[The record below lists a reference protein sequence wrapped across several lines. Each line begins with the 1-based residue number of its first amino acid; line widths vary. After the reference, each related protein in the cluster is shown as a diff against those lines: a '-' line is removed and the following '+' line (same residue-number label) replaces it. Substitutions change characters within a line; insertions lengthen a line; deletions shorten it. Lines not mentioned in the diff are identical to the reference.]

1 MLEEL
6 YQQQNQAPFLANH
19 SEISYQ
25 NSEEEGDDRHDAEA
39 AYLSGGGHQRHA
51 GILSD
56 TSSIAQDKS
65 PLQKP
70 FIPPLNLNGLN
81 NR

>member
-1 MLEEL
+1 MA
-6 YQQQNQAPFLANH
+6 NQ

-25 NSEEEGDDRHDAEA
+25 NSDDEELRPDVEA
-39 AYLSGGGHQRHA
+39 AYLSGGGGGHQHHHLM
-51 GILSD
+51 GVLSE

-70 FIPPLNLNGLN
+70 FIPPLNLNVIN
-81 NR
+81 SK

>member
-1 MLEEL
+1 MA
-6 YQQQNQAPFLANH
+6 NQ

-25 NSEEEGDDRHDAEA
+25 NSDEEELRPDVEA
-39 AYLSGGGHQRHA
+39 AYLSGGGGHQHHLM
-51 GILSD
+51 GVLSE

-70 FIPPLNLNGLN
+70 FIPPLNLNVIN
-81 NR
+81 SK

>member
-1 MLEEL
+1 M
-6 YQQQNQAPFLANH
+6 PFIANH

-25 NSEEEGDDRHDAEA
+25 NSDNEGDIEDRHDGEA
-39 AYLSGGGHQRHA
+39 TYLVGGVGGPHHNLA
-51 GILSD
+51 GMISE

-81 NR
+81 NRQQAAA